1 MKSINRRLL
10 ALLLGGFLAIAVL
23 AGVAVYYTAR
33 HELDEIFDY
42 QLVQVALAFLRQGVT
57 PLPSS
62 ISSEE
67 EARLI
72 VQVWKG
78 RELMYSDPSGEHLL
92 PRTAGFHTVYSEKGN
107 WRVFVLR
114 KSGKTIQ
121 VAQSTMARREISLA
135 FTLHAVS
142 PVLLAIPLFAL
153 FVWLSVRFGLSP
165 LNRVAD
171 EVKSRSLSKLET
183 ISLDGI
189 PSEVFPLVTQL
200 NFFLERLSDA
210 HEAQNRFVADAA
222 HELRTPLA
230 ALALQLKVLE
240 RSDGEGERAASIDSL
255 KNGINRVSHLVSQ
268 LLSLARLEPQTT
280 RNYSEILVDE
290 MARDIVAG
298 RSRIAEQKGVDLG
311 VIEGEPV
318 AIIGEVESLRALIA
332 NLVDNAV
339 RYTPPG
345 GIVDVTIGRGVSG
358 AVIEVIDSGPGIP
371 SGERDAVF
379 QRFYRCTGNGEAGS
393 GLGLAIVR
401 SALDRLGGNIVLA
414 EGCDGKGL
422 RVTVEVPFSPD
433 RPLA

>member
-62 ISSEE
+62 ISSEK

-92 PRTAGFHTVYSEKGN
+92 PRTAGFHTVYSEKEN

-345 GIVDVTIGRGVSG
+345 GIVDVTIGRGVRG

-422 RVTVEVPFSPD
+422 HVTVEVPFSPD
-433 RPLA
+433 RLLA

>member
-10 ALLLGGFLAIAVL
+10 TLLLGGFLAIAVL

-62 ISSEE
+62 ISSEK

-345 GIVDVTIGRGVSG
+345 GIVDVTIGRGLRG
-358 AVIEVIDSGPGIP
+358 AVIEVTDSGPGIP

-393 GLGLAIVR
+393 GLWLAIVR

-414 EGCDGKGL
+414 DGCDGKGL

>member
-10 ALLLGGFLAIAVL
+10 TLLLGGFLAIAVL

-62 ISSEE
+62 ISSEK

-345 GIVDVTIGRGVSG
+345 GIVDVTIGRGVRG

>member
-358 AVIEVIDSGPGIP
+358 AVIEVTDTGPGIP

-422 RVTVEVPFSPD
+422 HVTVEVPFSPD
-433 RPLA
+433 RLLA